1 MAASYIKELGNKM
14 LSEHRVRMIIREELM
29 QFPIRASLRR
39 EWALDGTLSINEELD
54 LMGLGG
60 DLLWNT
66 LKSVPGALAEYGLVA
81 TVGGA
86 PAGPVVE
93 TVIDGLIATKDVAS
107 GLKVA
112 YDTLGSAP
120 EIKSIYESV
129 AGALSG
135 GLNPTNI
142 YDAVKKILGGI
153 YRTGAGKNII
163 EKIRESLEKM
173 MERITAGLASAV
185 RFIVPDS
192 LSGSAAADAVLIAVR
207 AGASKAYSLLTAAFN
222 AIPKSLSSYVTTP
235 GKMEG
240 FLSKAIP
247 GVIKLFEQAAGIIE
261 GIPSLA
267 AATLGPTGV
276 MIKKLG
282 PTGIRKFNETLT
294 ARQPEIVEMAGSVVR
309 TMIPMLFAAAAT
321 LQSIHNGDYKGEDSS
336 SEKPKADTA
345 PTSGAKENT
354 SLSESR
360 GVNFKKIQIIERE
373 IRLLES
379 RSRTRR

>member
-1 MAASYIKELGNKM
+1 M

-39 EWALDGTLSINEELD
+39 EWALDGTLPINEEFD

-66 LKSVPGALAEYGLVA
+66 LKSIPGALAEYGLVA
-81 TVGGA
+81 SVGGA

-93 TVIDGLIATKDVAS
+93 TVIDGMIATNDVAS

-112 YDTLGSAP
+112 YDTLGSAS

-142 YDAVKKILGGI
+142 YDVVKKILGRI
-153 YRTGAGKNII
+153 YKTGAGKNII

-173 MERITAGLASAV
+173 MGRITQGLASAV

-192 LSGSAAADAVLIAVR
+192 ITGTAAADAAIIAVK

-222 AIPKSLSSYVTTP
+222 AIPKNLSSYVTTP

-261 GIPSLA
+261 GIPNLV

-282 PTGIRKFNETLT
+282 PMGIRKFNETLK
-294 ARQPEIVEMAGSVVR
+294 ARQPEIVEMAGAVVR

-321 LQSIHNGDYKGEDSS
+321 LQSIHNGDYKDEVSS
-336 SEKPKADTA
+336 PEEPKAGA
-345 PTSGAKENT
+345 GAETSAKESA

-373 IRLLES
+373 IRLLEA

>member
-1 MAASYIKELGNKM
+1 M

-129 AGALSG
+129 TGALSG

-142 YDAVKKILGGI
+142 YDAVNKILGGI

-192 LSGSAAADAVLIAVR
+192 LFGSAAADAVLIAVR
-207 AGASKAYSLLTAAFN
+207 AGASKAYSLLTAAFD
-222 AIPKSLSSYVTTP
+222 AIPKSLSSYVTVP

-261 GIPSLA
+261 GIPNLA
-267 AATLGPTGV
+267 AALLGPTGV

-282 PTGIRKFNETLT
+282 PMGIRKFNETLK
-294 ARQPEIVEMAGSVVR
+294 ARQSEIVEMAGSVVR

-321 LQSIHNGDYKGEDSS
+321 LQSIHNGDYKSEGSS
-336 SEKPKADTA
+336 SEKPKADTVPA
-345 PTSGAKENT
+345 PGAKEST
-354 SLSESR
+354 SLSESH

-379 RSRTRR
+379 KSRSRTRR